1 MKRKGPRIYDQNMGT
16 FNFRFPRHIINW
28 LDKKYGYR
36 GRSIAIRRLIELE
49 MKKEKEGI
57 K

>member
-16 FNFRFPRHIINW
+16 FNFRFPKHIIDW

-49 MKKEKEGI
+49 MKKENL
-57 K
+57 